1 MRQEAEPATDE
12 VTEVAPNVL
21 RSQLP
26 ISMPGLGHVNMYMLL
41 DDKGAAVVDP
51 GVPGDES
58 WNALLVRLGKP
69 YARSLQ
75 RRFARDSLAAMRRA
89 CGAAG

>member
-26 ISMPGLGHVNMYMLL
+26 ISMPGLGHVNMYILI

-51 GVPGDES
+51 GVPGEES
-58 WNALLVRLGKP
+58 WDIDHLVSGLRP
-69 YARSLQ
+69 NTQ
-75 RRFARDSLAAMRRA
+75 RPIQTRFRYGSTFTA
-89 CGAAG
+89 